1 MLLSI
6 FHTFIGHLYLFFGET
21 SIRSLFFWPY
31 SMACR
36 ILDLQLGIEPNP
48 PAQSPNHWTTR
59 KSFFAHYLTGLFGV
73 FCLCVIEL

>member
-21 SIRSLFFWPY
+21 SIGSLFFWPY

-48 PAQSPNHWTTR
+48 PAQSSNHWTTR
-59 KSFFAHYLTGLFGV
+59 EVLLCSLFNRLIWV
-73 FCLCVIEL
+73 FLSLYY